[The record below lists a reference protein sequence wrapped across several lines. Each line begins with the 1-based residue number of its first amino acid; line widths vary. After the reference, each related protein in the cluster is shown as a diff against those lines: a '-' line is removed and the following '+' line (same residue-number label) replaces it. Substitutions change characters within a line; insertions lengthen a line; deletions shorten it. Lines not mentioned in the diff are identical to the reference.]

1 MFSGEG
7 AGSESAWSAPYLALP
22 FTPHDTQQD
31 RKTFLGVRLLMSKTG
46 LTVIPQGGICE
57 EREKLYSCKI
67 LGCIC
72 HATIH

>member
-1 MFSGEG
+1 
-7 AGSESAWSAPYLALP
+7 
-22 FTPHDTQQD
+22 
-31 RKTFLGVRLLMSKTG
+31 MSKTG

-72 HATIH
+72 HATLH